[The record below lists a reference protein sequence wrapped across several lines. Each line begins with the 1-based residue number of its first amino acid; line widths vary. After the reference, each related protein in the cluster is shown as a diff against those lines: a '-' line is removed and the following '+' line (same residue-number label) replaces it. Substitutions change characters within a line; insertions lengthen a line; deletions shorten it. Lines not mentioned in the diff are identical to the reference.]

1 MSTMEPKAPDRSL
14 GELLGEMTS
23 SLSTLIRKEIDLARV
38 ELKDEVRQA
47 GKAGGMLGGAALVG
61 YLGALLLSLAL
72 ALGLSD
78 AFDADPWVGL
88 LVVGVIF
95 VGVAA
100 VLGVQGRNKLQQ
112 IDAVPQQTVQ
122 TLKEDVQWV
131 KQQTS

>member
-23 SLSTLIRKEIDLARV
+23 SLSTLMRKEIELARV
-38 ELKDEVRQA
+38 ELKEEVRQA
-47 GKAGGMLGGAALVG
+47 GKAGGMLGGAALIA

-78 AFDADPWVGL
+78 ALDADPWVGL

>member
-23 SLSTLIRKEIDLARV
+23 NLSTLIRKEIELARV

-47 GKAGGMLGGAALVG
+47 GKAGGMLGGAALIA

-78 AFDADPWVGL
+78 ALDADPWVGL
-88 LVVGVIF
+88 LVVGAIA
-95 VGVAA
+95 VGAA
-100 VLGVQGRNKLQQ
+100 AILGVQARNKLQQ

>member
-1 MSTMEPKAPDRSL
+1 MSTMEPKDPERSL

-23 SLSTLIRKEIDLARV
+23 NLSTLVRKEIDLARV

-61 YLGALLLSLAL
+61 HLGALLLSLAL
-72 ALGLSD
+72 ALGLSE
-78 AFDADPWVGL
+78 ALDADAWLGL
-88 LVVGVIF
+88 FVVGALA
-95 VGVAA
+95 VGIAA
-100 VLGVQGRNKLQQ
+100 VLGAQGRNKLQQ
-112 IDAVPQQTVQ
+112 IDAVPPQTVQ

>member
-23 SLSTLIRKEIDLARV
+23 SLSTLMRKEIELARV
-38 ELKDEVRQA
+38 ELKEEVRQA
-47 GKAGGMLGGAALVG
+47 GKAGGMLGGAALIA

-78 AFDADPWVGL
+78 ALDADPWVGL
-88 LVVGVIF
+88 LVVGLIF

>member
-23 SLSTLIRKEIDLARV
+23 SLSTLMRKEIDLARV
-38 ELKDEVRQA
+38 ELKEEVRQA
-47 GKAGGMLGGAALVG
+47 GKAGGLLGGAALIAHM
-61 YLGALLLSLAL
+61 GALLLSLAL

-78 AFDADPWVGL
+78 ALDADPWVGL
-88 LVVGVIF
+88 LVVGVIA

-100 VLGVQGRNKLQQ
+100 VLGAQGRNKLQQ
-112 IDAVPQQTVQ
+112 VDPVPQQTVQ

>member
-1 MSTMEPKAPDRSL
+1 MSTMEPKASDRSL

-23 SLSTLIRKEIDLARV
+23 SLSTLMRKEIELARV
-38 ELKDEVRQA
+38 ELKEEVRQA
-47 GKAGGMLGGAALVG
+47 GKAGGLLGGAALIA

-78 AFDADPWVGL
+78 ALDADPWVGL

>member
-23 SLSTLIRKEIDLARV
+23 SLSTLMRKEIELARV
-38 ELKDEVRQA
+38 ELKEEVRQA

-78 AFDADPWVGL
+78 ALDADPWVGL
-88 LVVGVIF
+88 LVVGVIA

-100 VLGVQGRNKLQQ
+100 FFGVQGRNKLQQ